1 MILTADGAAAAVV
14 VDDGADDTVVGT
26 DDATTVDSGGG
37 SGTESVADG
46 PDPHPAATT
55 PVTSNNANGVP
66 HGLLMSPVLPT
77 VVEWAQAG
85 AGSEGAANSSQAP

>member
-1 MILTADGAAAAVV
+1 MIVTSDVGVAAVD
-14 VDDGADDTVVGT
+14 VDDGIVVGT
-26 DDATTVDSGGG
+26 DDAATVDSGAG
-37 SGTESVADG
+37 SGTESVTDG
-46 PDPHPAATT
+46 SDPHPAATT
-55 PVTSNNANGVP
+55 PATSNNANGVP